1 MGDLY
6 DTRGQ
11 AERGRMAFWLET
23 VCAQILPVRIDPRH
37 DSVPRAA
44 LASNRLGALQM
55 RRVVGGDHVYAR
67 GERELRQGDPD
78 TLQIGMPRGGGSILV
93 QDGREAVLK
102 PGDMV
107 VYDTCSTTRALRQR
121 PAVHARH
128 GGALQLAGLPP
139 SQGHAPQV

>member
-107 VYDTCSTTRALRQR
+107 LYDTCSTTAPGRSRSSWRSASTGRSSSFPR
-121 PAVHARH
+121 PRS
-128 GGALQLAGLPP
+128 AGLTP
-139 SQGHAPQV
+139 S